1 MLEDRPPPRMT
12 QNYPD
17 QEVHGQQT
25 TEQKQMVADGL
36 HSGKATVPKTE
47 IGGKL
52 ATVSKTT
59 PDVIFVF
66 GFRTHL
72 GGGKTTGLGVTY
84 DSLNYTKEKEP
95 KHRFTRHSLY
105 EEEN

>member
-25 TEQKQMVADGL
+25 TEQKQVVADGL

-59 PDVIFVF
+59 PTSSLCLDSEPI
-66 GFRTHL
+66 
-72 GGGKTTGLGVTY
+72 LGVA
-84 DSLNYTKEKEP
+84 
-95 KHRFTRHSLY
+95 RQQAWG
-105 EEEN
+105 